1 MGYNPPTFESI
12 RDSLLAIY
20 RNLVPGADV
29 SSDSEIYARACI
41 AAAAAAQN
49 SYGVRYV
56 EDQIF
61 PDTAD
66 LDNLVRHAA
75 LYGLARLDPT
85 ISTGT
90 LTVTGIPATVV
101 PIGLTAIHADGTE
114 FLTTTGGVIPG
125 GGSLDV
131 ALDSVTTGTIANKS
145 TGDELEIQSPPAGV
159 DGTATVATDCE
170 GGTDIEAQA
179 ALLARVLERMRAGS
193 AGGTA
198 SDYVQWAE
206 AVDGVLQADCLP
218 LRRGA
223 GTVSVAVY
231 TAGVGGVRAPAGA
244 GLRATVLAALDDA
257 RPVTADV
264 DVPAISEISQA
275 VTVTILEYEDGY
287 DEATVR
293 AAVETAISAHLYG
306 LVTGETLY
314 RSRLGR
320 TISAVSGV
328 LDYDLTVPAAN
339 VPATVDPTTVEVLAP
354 GVVTVS

>member
-1 MGYNPPTFESI
+1 MAYAPPTYEEI
-12 RDSLLAIY
+12 RDALLVVY
-20 RNLVPGADV
+20 RNLIPGADI
-29 SSDSEIYARACI
+29 SEDSEIYARACI

-66 LDNLVRHAA
+66 LDGLVRHAA
-75 LYGLARLDPT
+75 CYGIDRLDPT
-85 ISTGT
+85 TSSGT
-90 LTVTGIPATVV
+90 LTITGVPATVV
-101 PIGLTAIHADGTE
+101 AAGLTGIHADGTE
-114 FLTTTGGVIPG
+114 YITTSGGVIPG

-131 ALDSVTTGTIANKS
+131 TLDSVTTGSVANKPA
-145 TGDELEIQSPPAGV
+145 GDELEIQSPPIGV
-159 DGTATVATDCE
+159 DSTATIATDCE
-170 GGTDIEAQA
+170 GGTDIESQA
-179 ALLARVLERMRAGS
+179 ALLARVLARMQAGN

-231 TAGVGGVRAPAGA
+231 SEGLGGYRAPGDAA
-244 GLRATVLAALDDA
+244 LRAAVLAALDAA

-264 DVPAISEISQA
+264 DVPVVVEVAQA
-275 VTVTILEYEDGY
+275 VTVAILEYEDGY
-287 DEATVR
+287 DEAAVR
-293 AAVETAISAHLYG
+293 TAVVAAIEAHVYS

-320 TISAVSGV
+320 AISAVSGV
-328 LDYDLTVPAAN
+328 LDYNLTVPAAN
-339 VPATVDPTTVEVLAP
+339 VTAAVDPTTVEVLVP